1 MIKSLFL
8 KGINITANQLVTP
21 SIAQKL
27 GEEFGIKVTLKE
39 RNPETSKNIEKDDS
53 RVTLPRPP
61 IVTVMGHVDHGK
73 TTLLDKIRKTQYA
86 QKEIGGITQKIGA
99 HEVIVKQNDEERKI
113 IFLDTP
119 GHEAFSKMRSRGVSI
134 ADIAI
139 LVVAADD
146 GLRPQTIEAIQQ
158 IQSAKIPL
166 IIAINKIDKDNA
178 NIETIKKDLT
188 KYNIISEEWGGDS
201 LIVPIS
207 ALQGTNIDKLLETV
221 LILGEVLELRAN
233 PNGLTKGMVL
243 ESHLD
248 KTKGS
253 VASLIVKEGTLRL
266 GDTIL
271 IDETISKIR
280 GMMNSTGEIIKDAK
294 PSSAVVVWGLPKV
307 PSIGTQFFS
316 FKDEKEAKLFND
328 NTTQGP
334 RSSVNSPLVLQTLEE
349 NAQDKKQLNLII
361 KADSQ
366 GSLEAVTSN
375 ILTQYTPSIQIRIL
389 QASIGEIT
397 GTDLEFAYASKSN
410 ILAFNTTYATG
421 IKKLSKNTNVN
432 IREFEIIYD
441 LFDYVQF
448 LIDEKI
454 GPQYEEKLT
463 GTCVVKTVFPLAKSF
478 VAGTSVTKGKILKTS
493 FIHVIRDMNIL
504 YKGYITSLKK
514 VKEDALEVSEG
525 SDCGIFVTEFGA
537 WKPNDIIEA
546 FDLIEK
552 KSGTL

>member
-1 MIKSLFL
+1 
-8 KGINITANQLVTP
+8 
-21 SIAQKL
+21 
-27 GEEFGIKVTLKE
+27 
-39 RNPETSKNIEKDDS
+39 
-53 RVTLPRPP
+53 
-61 IVTVMGHVDHGK
+61 
-73 TTLLDKIRKTQYA
+73 
-86 QKEIGGITQKIGA
+86 
-99 HEVIVKQNDEERKI
+99 
-113 IFLDTP
+113 
-119 GHEAFSKMRSRGVSI
+119 
-134 ADIAI
+134 
-139 LVVAADD
+139 
-146 GLRPQTIEAIQQ
+146 
-158 IQSAKIPL
+158 
-166 IIAINKIDKDNA
+166 
-178 NIETIKKDLT
+178 
-188 KYNIISEEWGGDS
+188 
-201 LIVPIS
+201 
-207 ALQGTNIDKLLETV
+207 
-221 LILGEVLELRAN
+221 
-233 PNGLTKGMVL
+233 
-243 ESHLD
+243 
-248 KTKGS
+248 
-253 VASLIVKEGTLRL
+253 
-266 GDTIL
+266 
-271 IDETISKIR
+271 
-280 GMMNSTGEIIKDAK
+280 
-294 PSSAVVVWGLPKV
+294 
-307 PSIGTQFFS
+307 
-316 FKDEKEAKLFND
+316 
-328 NTTQGP
+328 
-334 RSSVNSPLVLQTLEE
+334 
-349 NAQDKKQLNLII
+349 LNLII

-410 ILAFNTTYATG
+410 ILAFSTTYATG

-504 YKGYITSLKK
+504 HKGYITSLKK